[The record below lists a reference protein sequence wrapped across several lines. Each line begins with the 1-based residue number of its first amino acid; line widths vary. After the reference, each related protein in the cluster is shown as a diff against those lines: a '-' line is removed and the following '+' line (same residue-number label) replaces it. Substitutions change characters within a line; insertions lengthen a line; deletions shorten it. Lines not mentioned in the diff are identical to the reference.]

1 MVANVIHSNFDLIC
15 DLYHLVTL
23 FTFCRFIYI
32 RVISLC
38 FTASVS
44 CSNLNT
50 FCRDHVSFL
59 KKIYL
64 YCKWDLLGATMT
76 KRWENRPCCSL
87 PNSSKCR
94 LSCLQAE
101 SRADISQ
108 GCRVT
113 DEISFFKCLNRNDG
127 EECCKNARTRDCYR
141 QCRDTITSQK
151 DRKKSQNTK
160 PLVPDVTHTS
170 PTAMESDG
178 RLRNYLKYNNY
189 PGQQARYLQA
199 CQMRSPQIC
208 IAAKKLETRQCQEAC
223 KISLSIHTDDQKIM
237 EDLSSGP
244 CGPPFPGNLLWQCFL
259 ANSEPHREEGEKVD
273 LQKQALVLDNAKL
286 LCCNKAASITCQDLC
301 VKQMRITAQ
310 CTHSVR
316 QDGRY
321 NHVTFIATVCIGAKE
336 LGRYGFGRVTF
347 STDWNQNWKT
357 FQKLC
362 HYNHQEIKMLRC
374 LADVD
379 EPCQHGC
386 TNLSYCSNFN
396 NDGTELFRSCN
407 AQSDM
412 AAQKDVY
419 MWQKQKLIR
428 MPNIGIPVLDIST
441 CMPHS
446 WKAVACILHIKPCQR
461 NIHSNFICRS
471 DCLVLLRSCM
481 DNKRLPFGHSPE
493 SLCHLISPPD
503 GAPCISLKLYTGN
516 EEIFSRRINHG
527 KLYPCNHHNCTK
539 SEVCVVNTDE
549 ASTSVHSSSHKC
561 VPGCSL
567 GEMSSL
573 KVTAGTVVRIP
584 LLPYKHGCHQLC
596 ECSRKGKIGKCHQ
609 SQFQE
614 ECNRCTCYAGH
625 VICTKVKCPV
635 RVQNQVMKI
644 EEPGISCNCPAH
656 YSPVCGR
663 NGKTF
668 PNGCI
673 ARHCY
678 GMSRHHFVFGEC
690 YTINPCHPKNPCP
703 LSHKCIPRRRS
714 CLLDEVCPQYQCVIQ
729 KKNGKCSL
737 RKKLMAMPVC
747 DMNGKSHTNICDMLL
762 SKQNL
767 QYWRKCQPSC
777 NRFSGLV
784 CGVDGET
791 YSNECAA
798 KANYACVDYLG
809 PCKDIGPLISF
820 STHRCSNVQCF
831 TLKTQKG
838 CKLVIPP
845 GACCPICAS
854 VFRFLLNKQK
864 LKALKSSLKPSRRI
878 TVQNMIERLHLQL
891 KIIECDLYGYLD
903 IYGDLIIIIKVN
915 KDIDLNHYKRCQ
927 TEADRLSTYLGPK
940 SPLFMSDGLLSTIEM
955 TMHVEM
961 VTTSGTVEAPRVYGK
976 IVMVCF
982 VLVMLL

>member
-1 MVANVIHSNFDLIC
+1 
-15 DLYHLVTL
+15 
-23 FTFCRFIYI
+23 
-32 RVISLC
+32 
-38 FTASVS
+38 
-44 CSNLNT
+44 
-50 FCRDHVSFL
+50 
-59 KKIYL
+59 
-64 YCKWDLLGATMT
+64 MT

-101 SRADISQ
+101 SRADVSQ

-113 DEISFFKCLNRNDG
+113 DEISFFKCLNRNDAG

-141 QCRDTITSQK
+141 QCRDTITSQMN
-151 DRKKSQNTK
+151 RKKSQNTN

-199 CQMRSPQIC
+199 CQMRSPQVLKC
-208 IAAKKLETRQCQEAC
+208 LQGYSLDVSNKTHSDMHCCEKAETRQCQEAC

-336 LGRYGFGRVTF
+336 LGRYGFGRVV
-347 STDWNQNWKT
+347 
-357 FQKLC
+357 
-362 HYNHQEIKMLRC
+362 M
-374 LADVD
+374 D

-549 ASTSVHSSSHKC
+549 ASTSVHSSLHKC

-596 ECSRKGKIGKCHQ
+596 ECSRKGKIGK
-609 SQFQE
+609 F
-614 ECNRCTCYAGH
+614 
-625 VICTKVKCPV
+625 
-635 RVQNQVMKI
+635 
-644 EEPGISCNCPAH
+644 
-656 YSPVCGR
+656 
-663 NGKTF
+663 
-668 PNGCI
+668 
-673 ARHCY
+673 
-678 GMSRHHFVFGEC
+678 
-690 YTINPCHPKNPCP
+690 
-703 LSHKCIPRRRS
+703 
-714 CLLDEVCPQYQCVIQ
+714 IQ

-845 GACCPICAS
+845 GACCPIC
-854 VFRFLLNKQK
+854 
-864 LKALKSSLKPSRRI
+864 
-878 TVQNMIERLHLQL
+878 
-891 KIIECDLYGYLD
+891 G
-903 IYGDLIIIIKVN
+903 
-915 KDIDLNHYKRCQ
+915 
-927 TEADRLSTYLGPK
+927 
-940 SPLFMSDGLLSTIEM
+940 
-955 TMHVEM
+955 
-961 VTTSGTVEAPRVYGK
+961 
-976 IVMVCF
+976 
-982 VLVMLL
+982 